1 MRLVQFLAHRL
12 ALAVVVLVGVSLV
25 VFLCLFLTGDPA
37 ALMLPPDASRDEILR
52 FRAAMGFDDPWIVQY
67 LRWVGRI
74 VLHGDF
80 GTSLRFQR
88 PVGEL
93 IVERLPAT
101 ALLAVVALAWS
112 TAVGFVLGTIA
123 AIRRGGFIDFLVRAI
138 ALSGQAV
145 PVFWLGLILILFV
158 SLRLRLLPTGGWG
171 EAKHLVLPA
180 ISLGAYYMS
189 AVTRLVRA
197 SLIEALDQDYVR
209 TARAKGLS
217 EWRVV
222 VRHALRNALIPVVT
236 VQAMYFASLLGGA
249 LVTEIVFA
257 WPGIGRLAVQAIQNR
272 DFPLAQSI
280 VLLAAA
286 VFVLTNLMV
295 DILYVVLNPRIRL

>member
-1 MRLVQFLAHRL
+1 MRLAAFLLHRL
-12 ALAVVVLVGVSLV
+12 LLAVVVLVGVSLV
-25 VFLCLFLTGDPA
+25 VYLCLFLTGDPA
-37 ALMLPPDASRDEILR
+37 ALMLPPDASREEILQ
-52 FRAAMGFDDPWIVQY
+52 FRRAMGFDDPWLVQY
-67 LRWVGRI
+67 LRWIGRI

-80 GTSLRFQR
+80 GTSLRFER
-88 PVGEL
+88 PVGPL
-93 IVERLPAT
+93 ILERLPAT
-101 ALLAVVALAWS
+101 ALLAVAALAWS
-112 TAVGFVLGTIA
+112 TLVGFVLGVVA
-123 AIRRGGFIDFLVRAI
+123 AIRRGGVVDFLVRAV

-145 PVFWLGLILILFV
+145 PVFWLGLLLILFV
-158 SLRLRLLPTGGWG
+158 SLRLRLLPTGGYG
-171 EAKHLVLPA
+171 EVRHLILPA

-209 TARAKGLS
+209 TAR
-217 EWRVV
+217 
-222 VRHALRNALIPVVT
+222 RNALIPVVT

-249 LVTEIVFA
+249 LVTEIVFS

-280 VLLAAA
+280 VLLAAT
-286 VFVLTNLMV
+286 VFVLTNLLV

>member
-1 MRLVQFLAHRL
+1 MRLAAFLAHRL
-12 ALAVVVLVGVSLV
+12 ALALVVLVGVSLV

-37 ALMLPPDASRDEILR
+37 ALMLPPDATRDEIQR
-52 FRAAMGFDDPWIVQY
+52 FRAAMGFDDPWVVQY
-67 LRWVGRI
+67 LRWIGRI
-74 VLHGDF
+74 VLDGDF
-80 GTSLRFQR
+80 GTSLRFGR

-93 IVERLPAT
+93 IRERLPAT

-123 AIRRGGFIDFLVRAI
+123 AVRRGGFVDFLVRAI
-138 ALSGQAV
+138 ALSGQAI
-145 PVFWLGLILILFV
+145 PVFWLGLLLILFV
-158 SLRLRLLPTGGWG
+158 SLRLRWLPTGGYG
-171 EAKHLVLPA
+171 EARHLVLPA
-180 ISLGAYYMS
+180 IALGAYYMS

-286 VFVLTNLMV
+286 VFVVTNLLV

>member
-1 MRLVQFLAHRL
+1 MKLAFFLAERV
-12 ALAVVVLVGVSLV
+12 ALAVVVLLGVSLV

-37 ALMLPPDASRDEILR
+37 ALMLPPDASRDEIQR
-52 FRAAMGFDDPWIVQY
+52 FREAMGFNDPWLLQY
-67 LRWVGRI
+67 GRWVGRI
-74 VLHGDF
+74 ILDGDF

-101 ALLAVVALAWS
+101 ALLAVSALAWS
-112 TAVGFVLGTIA
+112 TLAGLVFGVLAAVW
-123 AIRRGGFIDFLVRAI
+123 RGGPIDFAVRAV
-138 ALSGQAV
+138 ALSGQAI
-145 PVFWLGLILILFV
+145 PVFWLGLILILVV
-158 SLRLRLLPTGGWG
+158 SLKWRLLPTGGYG
-171 EAKHLVLPA
+171 EVRHLILPA
-180 ISLGAYYMS
+180 FALGAYYMS

-222 VRHALRNALIPVVT
+222 MRHALRNALIPVVT

-249 LVTEIVFA
+249 LVTEIVFS

-272 DFPLAQSI
+272 DFPLAQAI
-280 VLLAAA
+280 VLLAAT
-286 VFVLTNLMV
+286 VFVFTNLLV
-295 DILYVVLNPRIRL
+295 DVAYVFLNPRIRL

>member
-1 MRLVQFLAHRL
+1 MRLATFLAHRL
-12 ALAVVVLVGVSLV
+12 GLAVVVLVGVSLV

-37 ALMLPPDASRDEILR
+37 ALMLPPDATREEIGR
-52 FRAAMGFDDPWIVQY
+52 FRTAMGFDDPWLLQY

-88 PVGEL
+88 PVLDL

-101 ALLAVVALAWS
+101 ALLAVAALAWS
-112 TAVGFVLGTIA
+112 TAVGFGLGVVA
-123 AIRRGGFIDFLVRAI
+123 GVRRGGLVDFVVRAI

-145 PVFWLGLILILFV
+145 PVFWLGLLLILTV
-158 SLRLRLLPTGGWG
+158 SLKWRLLPTGGYG
-171 EAKHLVLPA
+171 EVRHLVLPA
-180 ISLGAYYMS
+180 IALGAYYMS

-280 VLLAAA
+280 VLLAAT
-286 VFVLTNLMV
+286 VFVVTNLLV
-295 DILYVVLNPRIRL
+295 DVLYVVLNPRIRL

>member
-1 MRLVQFLAHRL
+1 MRLAAFLAHRL

-52 FRAAMGFDDPWIVQY
+52 FRHAMGFDDPWLVQY
-67 LRWVGRI
+67 LRWIGRI

-88 PVGEL
+88 PVGDL

-101 ALLAVVALAWS
+101 ALLAVAALAWS
-112 TAVGFVLGTIA
+112 TLVGFVLGTLA
-123 AIRRGGFIDFLVRAI
+123 AIRRGGIVDFLVRAI

-145 PVFWLGLILILFV
+145 PVFWLGLLLILFV
-158 SLRLRLLPTGGWG
+158 SLRLRWLPTGGWG

-286 VFVLTNLMV
+286 VFVVTNLLV

>member
-1 MRLVQFLAHRL
+1 MRLAAFLLHRL
-12 ALAVVVLVGVSLV
+12 LLAVVVLVGVSLV
-25 VFLCLFLTGDPA
+25 VYLCLFLTGDPA
-37 ALMLPPDASRDEILR
+37 ALMLPPDASREEILQ
-52 FRAAMGFDDPWIVQY
+52 FRRAMGFDDPWLVQY
-67 LRWVGRI
+67 LRWIGRI

-80 GTSLRFQR
+80 GTSLRFER
-88 PVGEL
+88 PVGPL
-93 IVERLPAT
+93 ILERLPAT
-101 ALLAVVALAWS
+101 ALLAVAALAWS
-112 TAVGFVLGTIA
+112 TLVGFVLGVVA
-123 AIRRGGFIDFLVRAI
+123 AIRRGGVVDFLVRAV

-145 PVFWLGLILILFV
+145 PVFWLGLLLILFV
-158 SLRLRLLPTGGWG
+158 SLRLRLLPTGGYG
-171 EAKHLVLPA
+171 EVRHLILPA

-249 LVTEIVFA
+249 LVTEIVFS

-280 VLLAAA
+280 VLLAAT
-286 VFVLTNLMV
+286 VFVLTNLLV

>member
-1 MRLVQFLAHRL
+1 MRLAAFLAHRL
-12 ALAVVVLVGVSLV
+12 ALAAVVLVGVSLV

-37 ALMLPPDASRDEILR
+37 ALMLPPDATREEIAR
-52 FRAAMGFDDPWIVQY
+52 FRQAMGFDDPWAVQY
-67 LRWVGRI
+67 LRWIGRI
-74 VLHGDF
+74 VLDGDF
-80 GTSLRFQR
+80 GTSLRFGR

-93 IVERLPAT
+93 IRERLPAT

-112 TAVGFVLGTIA
+112 TAVGFVLGTTA
-123 AIRRGGFIDFLVRAI
+123 AVWRGGIIDFLVRAI
-138 ALSGQAV
+138 ALSGQAI
-145 PVFWLGLILILFV
+145 PVFWLGLLLILFV
-158 SLRLRLLPTGGWG
+158 SLRLRWLPTGGYG
-171 EAKHLVLPA
+171 EARHLVLPA
-180 ISLGAYYMS
+180 IALGAYYMS

-222 VRHALRNALIPVVT
+222 IRHALRNALIPVVT

-286 VFVLTNLMV
+286 VFVVTNLLV
-295 DILYVVLNPRIRL
+295 DILYVLLNPRIRL

>member
-1 MRLVQFLAHRL
+1 MRLASFLATRL
-12 ALAVVVLVGVSLV
+12 ALAAVVLVGVSLV

-37 ALMLPPDASRDEILR
+37 ALMLPPDASREEILT
-52 FRAAMGFDDPWIVQY
+52 FRHAMGFDDPWLLQY
-67 LRWVGRI
+67 LRWIGRI
-74 VLHGDF
+74 VLDGDF

-88 PVGEL
+88 PVGAL
-93 IVERLPAT
+93 ILERLPAT
-101 ALLAVVALAWS
+101 ALLAVAALAWS
-112 TAVGFVLGTIA
+112 TAVGFVLGVVA
-123 AIRRGGFIDFLVRAI
+123 AVRRGGIVDFLVRAV

-145 PVFWLGLILILFV
+145 PVFWLGLLLILVV
-158 SLRLRLLPTGGWG
+158 SLKWRLLPTGGYG
-171 EAKHLVLPA
+171 EARHLVLPA
-180 ISLGAYYMS
+180 IALGAYYMS

-197 SLIEALDQDYVR
+197 SLIDALDQDYVR

-217 EWRVV
+217 EGRVII
-222 VRHALRNALIPVVT
+222 RHALRNALIPVVT

-249 LVTEIVFA
+249 LVTEIIFS

-286 VFVLTNLMV
+286 VFVVTNLLV
-295 DILYVVLNPRIRL
+295 DILYVLLNPRIRL